1 MTPLFNSEPAGME
14 FANLLSGGFEDQT
27 LNAARPL
34 KLCRLHLPMNVVGN
48 KKGLPQGRPFF

>member
-1 MTPLFNSEPAGME
+1 MTPHFNSEPAGME

-34 KLCRLHLPMNVVGN
+34 KLCRIHLLMNVSGN
-48 KKGLPQGRPFF
+48 EKGPTAR